1 MRGRSKEEERK
12 VGRRVAWKAYLM
24 KERKV
29 QPRIEMRKGKLRQG
43 KGGRES
49 LTWMPLSLGINSLY
63 QRLGRRRVNFH
74 KRSTFPQVHRV
85 LL

>member
-1 MRGRSKEEERK
+1 MESIFDERK
-12 VGRRVAWKAYLM
+12 GEWGG

-29 QPRIEMRKGKLRQG
+29 QPRIEMRIGKLRQG

-63 QRLGRRRVNFH
+63 QRLGRRSVNFH

>member
-74 KRSTFPQVHRV
+74 KRSTFPQVYRV

>member
-1 MRGRSKEEERK
+1 MESIFDERK
-12 VGRRVAWKAYLM
+12 GEWGG